1 MMEQEIHAQAEAAKA
16 ASYRLAVLRTDER
29 NAALSAMADAL
40 ISHTDEILHEN
51 AADVEEASHAG
62 TRASYLDRLRLDEER
77 VAGMAEGLRL
87 TAALLWVVIFFAA
100 TLQGERLFAEE
111 AAAGTLLFLRIY
123 VPAQAVLFGKMAAHF
138 VTLLVLTV
146 IVLPLILIL
155 MDAPFVLDAML
166 GAVLFLGLWG
176 MAAADTLLAA
186 VAANASVRGG
196 LIPVLLLPSMLPIL
210 LPAIALTAGEGE
222 PALLGG
228 MLIYDMALTVGASML
243 FDSLWIES

>member
-1 MMEQEIHAQAEAAKA
+1 MRVSSFEAAR
-16 ASYRLAVLRTDER
+16 RLAYKELLDGVRHRAGYVTMGMF
-29 NAALSAMADAL
+29 ALTVIAFMSMSLSGSMAD
-40 ISHTDEILHEN
+40 
-51 AADVEEASHAG
+51 G
-62 TRASYLDRLRLDEER
+62 
-77 VAGMAEGLRL
+77 RL

>member
-1 MMEQEIHAQAEAAKA
+1 
-16 ASYRLAVLRTDER
+16 
-29 NAALSAMADAL
+29 
-40 ISHTDEILHEN
+40 
-51 AADVEEASHAG
+51 
-62 TRASYLDRLRLDEER
+62 
-77 VAGMAEGLRL
+77 
-87 TAALLWVVIFFAA
+87 
-100 TLQGERLFAEE
+100 
-111 AAAGTLLFLRIY
+111 
-123 VPAQAVLFGKMAAHF
+123 MAAHF

-186 VAANASVRGG
+186 VAGNASVRGG

>member
-1 MMEQEIHAQAEAAKA
+1 MR
-16 ASYRLAVLRTDER
+16 ASILRATLNVARKELLDGIRLRAGYVTMGMFALTVIAFMSMSLAWGTMDVRLA
-29 NAALSAMADAL
+29 S
-40 ISHTDEILHEN
+40 
-51 AADVEEASHAG
+51 
-62 TRASYLDRLRLDEER
+62 
-77 VAGMAEGLRL
+77 
-87 TAALLWVVIFFAA
+87 ALLWIVIFFAA

-111 AAAGTLLFLRIY
+111 AAAGTLLFLWIY

-138 VTLLVLTV
+138 ITLVVLSAFV
-146 IVLPLILIL
+146 LIL
-155 MDAPFVLDAML
+155 MDAPLVPDAVFI
-166 GAVLFLGLWG
+166 ATLFLGLWG

-196 LIPVLLLPSMLPIL
+196 LVPVLLLPSMLPIL
-210 LPAIALTAGEGE
+210 LPAISLLAGGGE

>member
-1 MMEQEIHAQAEAAKA
+1 MSVSIFQAARRVACKELLDGVRHRAGYVTMGMFALTVIA
-16 ASYRLAVLRTDER
+16 FMSLSLAG
-29 NAALSAMADAL
+29 ALADA
-40 ISHTDEILHEN
+40 
-51 AADVEEASHAG
+51 
-62 TRASYLDRLRLDEER
+62 
-77 VAGMAEGLRL
+77 RL
-87 TAALLWVVIFFAA
+87 TAALLWIVLFFAA

-111 AAAGTLLFLRIY
+111 AAAGSLMFLRIY

-138 VTLLVLTV
+138 VTLLILAT
-146 IVLPLILIL
+146 IVLPLVLVL
-155 MDAPFVLDAML
+155 MDAAFTLDTVFAATL
-166 GAVLFLGLWG
+166 VLGLWG

-196 LIPVLLLPSMLPIL
+196 LVPVLLLPSMLPIL
-210 LPAIALTAGEGE
+210 LPAISLSAGGGD

>member
-1 MMEQEIHAQAEAAKA
+1 MRVSNFEAA
-16 ASYRLAVLRTDER
+16 R
-29 NAALSAMADAL
+29 
-40 ISHTDEILHEN
+40 
-51 AADVEEASHAG
+51 
-62 TRASYLDRLRLDEER
+62 R
-77 VAGMAEGLRL
+77 VAYKELLDGVRHRAGYVTMGMFALTVIAFLSMSLAGGMSDARL
-87 TAALLWVVIFFAA
+87 TAALLWVVVFFAA

-138 VTLLVLTV
+138 VTLLILAA

-155 MDAPFVLDAML
+155 MNAPFVLDIVFLTAL
-166 GAVLFLGLWG
+166 VLGLWG

-186 VAANASVRGG
+186 VAANASLRGG
-196 LIPVLLLPSMLPIL
+196 LVPVLLLPSMLPIL
-210 LPAIALTAGEGE
+210 LPAISLSAGGGE

>member
-1 MMEQEIHAQAEAAKA
+1 MRVSSFEAAR
-16 ASYRLAVLRTDER
+16 RLAYKELLDGVRHRAGYVTMGMF
-29 NAALSAMADAL
+29 ALTVIAFMSMSLAGSMAD
-40 ISHTDEILHEN
+40 
-51 AADVEEASHAG
+51 G
-62 TRASYLDRLRLDEER
+62 
-77 VAGMAEGLRL
+77 RL

-186 VAANASVRGG
+186 VAAGASVRGG
-196 LIPVLLLPSMLPIL
+196 LVPVLLLPSMLPIL
-210 LPAIALTAGEGE
+210 LPAISLSAGGGE

-228 MLIYDMALTVGASML
+228 IALYDMMLTVGASML

>member
-1 MMEQEIHAQAEAAKA
+1 MRVSSFEAAR
-16 ASYRLAVLRTDER
+16 RLAYKELLDGVRHRAGYVTMGMF
-29 NAALSAMADAL
+29 ALTVIAFMSMSRAGSMAD
-40 ISHTDEILHEN
+40 
-51 AADVEEASHAG
+51 G
-62 TRASYLDRLRLDEER
+62 
-77 VAGMAEGLRL
+77 RL

>member
-1 MMEQEIHAQAEAAKA
+1 MRVSSFEAVRSVAYKELLDGVRYRA
-16 ASYRLAVLRTDER
+16 GYVTMGMFALTVIAFVSMSLAGGMTDARLA
-29 NAALSAMADAL
+29 
-40 ISHTDEILHEN
+40 
-51 AADVEEASHAG
+51 
-62 TRASYLDRLRLDEER
+62 
-77 VAGMAEGLRL
+77 
-87 TAALLWVVIFFAA
+87 AALLWMVIFFAA

-111 AAAGTLLFLRIY
+111 AAAGSLLFLRIY

-138 VTLLVLTV
+138 ITLLVLGAIVVPLV
-146 IVLPLILIL
+146 ILL
-155 MDAPFVLDAML
+155 MNAPFVLDTVFA
-166 GAVLFLGLWG
+166 AAIFLGLWG

-196 LIPVLLLPSMLPIL
+196 LVPVLLLPSMLPIL

-222 PALLGG
+222 QVLLGG

>member
-1 MMEQEIHAQAEAAKA
+1 MRVSSFEAAR
-16 ASYRLAVLRTDER
+16 RLAYKELLDGVRHRAGYVTMGMF
-29 NAALSAMADAL
+29 ALTVIAFMSMSLAGSMAD
-40 ISHTDEILHEN
+40 
-51 AADVEEASHAG
+51 G
-62 TRASYLDRLRLDEER
+62 
-77 VAGMAEGLRL
+77 RL
-87 TAALLWVVIFFAA
+87 TAALLWIVIFFAA

-196 LIPVLLLPSMLPIL
+196 LVPVLLLPSMLPIL
-210 LPAIALTAGEGE
+210 LPAISLSAGGGE

>member
-1 MMEQEIHAQAEAAKA
+1 MRVSNFEAAR
-16 ASYRLAVLRTDER
+16 RLAYKELLDGVRHRAGYVTMGMF
-29 NAALSAMADAL
+29 ALTVIAFMSMSLAGSMAD
-40 ISHTDEILHEN
+40 
-51 AADVEEASHAG
+51 G
-62 TRASYLDRLRLDEER
+62 
-77 VAGMAEGLRL
+77 RL

-138 VTLLVLTV
+138 ITLLVLTG

>member
-1 MMEQEIHAQAEAAKA
+1 MR
-16 ASYRLAVLRTDER
+16 ASILRVTLNVARKELLDGIRLRAGYVTMGMFALTVIAFLSMSLAWGTMDVRLA
-29 NAALSAMADAL
+29 S
-40 ISHTDEILHEN
+40 
-51 AADVEEASHAG
+51 
-62 TRASYLDRLRLDEER
+62 
-77 VAGMAEGLRL
+77 
-87 TAALLWVVIFFAA
+87 ALLWIVIFFAA

-111 AAAGTLLFLRIY
+111 AAAGTLLFLWIY

-138 VTLLVLTV
+138 ITLVVLAAS
-146 IVLPLILIL
+146 VLPLVIIL
-155 MDAPFVLDAML
+155 MDAPLVLNGCFV
-166 GAVLFLGLWG
+166 GTLFLGLWG

-196 LIPVLLLPSMLPIL
+196 LVPVLLLPSMLPIL
-210 LPAIALTAGEGE
+210 LPAISLSAGGGE

>member
-1 MMEQEIHAQAEAAKA
+1 MRASILRAALNVARKELLDGIRLRA
-16 ASYRLAVLRTDER
+16 GYVTMGMFALTVIAFLSMSLAWGTMDVRLA
-29 NAALSAMADAL
+29 S
-40 ISHTDEILHEN
+40 
-51 AADVEEASHAG
+51 
-62 TRASYLDRLRLDEER
+62 
-77 VAGMAEGLRL
+77 
-87 TAALLWVVIFFAA
+87 ALLWIVIFFAA

-111 AAAGTLLFLRIY
+111 AAAGTLLFLWIY

-138 VTLLVLTV
+138 ITLVVLAA
-146 IVLPLILIL
+146 IVLPLVIIL
-155 MDAPFVLDAML
+155 MDAPLVLNACFV
-166 GAVLFLGLWG
+166 GTLFLGLWG

-196 LIPVLLLPSMLPIL
+196 LVPVLLLPSMLPIL
-210 LPAIALTAGEGE
+210 LPAISLSAGEGE

>member
-1 MMEQEIHAQAEAAKA
+1 MR
-16 ASYRLAVLRTDER
+16 ASTLR
-29 NAALSAMADAL
+29 AALNVARKEL
-40 ISHTDEILHEN
+40 
-51 AADVEEASHAG
+51 
-62 TRASYLDRLRLDEER
+62 LDGIRLR
-77 VAGMAEGLRL
+77 AGYVTMGMFALTVIAFLSMSLAGGMMDARL

-138 VTLLVLTV
+138 ITLVVLSAF
-146 IVLPLILIL
+146 VLPLVIIL
-155 MDAPFVLDAML
+155 MDAPLILNACFV
-166 GAVLFLGLWG
+166 GTLFLGLWG

-196 LIPVLLLPSMLPIL
+196 LVPVLLLPSMLPIL
-210 LPAIALTAGEGE
+210 LPAISLSMGGGE

>member
-1 MMEQEIHAQAEAAKA
+1 MRVSSFEAAR
-16 ASYRLAVLRTDER
+16 RLAYKELLDGVRHRAGYVTMGMF
-29 NAALSAMADAL
+29 ALTVIAFMSMSLAGSMAD
-40 ISHTDEILHEN
+40 
-51 AADVEEASHAG
+51 G
-62 TRASYLDRLRLDEER
+62 
-77 VAGMAEGLRL
+77 RL

-186 VAANASVRGG
+186 GAAKASVRGG

>member
-1 MMEQEIHAQAEAAKA
+1 MRVSI
-16 ASYRLAVLRTDER
+16 LRATLNVARKE
-29 NAALSAMADAL
+29 L
-40 ISHTDEILHEN
+40 
-51 AADVEEASHAG
+51 
-62 TRASYLDRLRLDEER
+62 LDGIRLR
-77 VAGMAEGLRL
+77 AGYVTMGMFALTVIAFLSMSLVGGLTDVRL
-87 TAALLWVVIFFAA
+87 TAALLWMVIFFAA

-111 AAAGTLLFLRIY
+111 ASAGTLLFLRIY

-138 VTLLVLTV
+138 ITLLVLAAL
-146 IVLPLILIL
+146 VLPLVVIL
-155 MDAPFVLDAML
+155 MDAPLVLNGCLAGTL
-166 GAVLFLGLWG
+166 CLGLWG

-196 LIPVLLLPSMLPIL
+196 LVPVLLLPSMLPIL
-210 LPAIALTAGEGE
+210 LPAISLSAGGGD

>member
-1 MMEQEIHAQAEAAKA
+1 MRVSSFEAAR
-16 ASYRLAVLRTDER
+16 RLAYKELLDGIRHRAGYVTMGMF
-29 NAALSAMADAL
+29 ALTVIAFMSMSLAGSMAD
-40 ISHTDEILHEN
+40 
-51 AADVEEASHAG
+51 G
-62 TRASYLDRLRLDEER
+62 
-77 VAGMAEGLRL
+77 RL

-176 MAAADTLLAA
+176 MAAANTLLAA

>member
-1 MMEQEIHAQAEAAKA
+1 MRVSSFEAAR
-16 ASYRLAVLRTDER
+16 RLAYKELLDGVRHRAGYVTMGMF
-29 NAALSAMADAL
+29 ALTVIAFMSMSLAGSMAD
-40 ISHTDEILHEN
+40 
-51 AADVEEASHAG
+51 G
-62 TRASYLDRLRLDEER
+62 
-77 VAGMAEGLRL
+77 RL

-228 MLIYDMALTVGASML
+228 MLIYDMELTVGASML